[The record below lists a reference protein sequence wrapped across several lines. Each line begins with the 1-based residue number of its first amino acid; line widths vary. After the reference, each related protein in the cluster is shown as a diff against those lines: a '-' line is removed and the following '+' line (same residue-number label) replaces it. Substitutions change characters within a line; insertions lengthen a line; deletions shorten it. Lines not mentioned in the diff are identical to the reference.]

1 MAPDFSIVV
10 IGASAGGVPALQA
23 VVASLPADLAA
34 AVFVV
39 LHIRP
44 DAVSRLPEII
54 SRSGPLSAQQA
65 EDGDKIRAGCIYV
78 AKPDHHLLVDKTHVG
93 VKKGPKEN
101 RFRPAIDALFRSAAY
116 THGPRVIGVVLS
128 GALDDGTSGLWS
140 IKRLGGTTIVQDPRE
155 ASFDSMPLSALEQV
169 DIDHTL
175 PTNEIGQK
183 VAQLVGEG
191 ARHAVHPPQDLLR
204 QMQIETEV
212 AASANAFKRGL
223 TDYGE
228 LTDLTCPECHG
239 ALVKLIEGSI
249 MRYRCHTGHG
259 FTASAL
265 LAGITEMVE
274 PALWDVT
281 RALEE
286 SVMLLD
292 RISKQLADA
301 GHSEESRRFHEKARE
316 TEKRAHAL
324 QELSINHEHLSQD
337 ALHAAS
343 DDARTSSGP
352 SRKS

>member
-1 MAPDFSIVV
+1 MARDFSIVV

-23 VVASLPADLAA
+23 CVASLPTDLAA

-39 LHIRP
+39 LHTRA
-44 DAVSRLPEII
+44 DAVSRLPEIL
-54 SRSGPLSAQQA
+54 SRCGPLSAREA

-78 AKPDHHLLVDKTHVG
+78 AKPDHHLLVDKTHIS

-101 RFRPAIDALFRSAAY
+101 RFRPSIDALFRSAAY

-140 IKRLGGTTIVQDPRE
+140 IKRLGGTTIVQDPRQ

-175 PTNEIGQK
+175 PTDEIGQK
-183 VAQLVGEG
+183 VARLIGEE
-191 ARHAVHPPQDLLR
+191 ARHAVHAPQDLIR

-212 AASANAFKRGL
+212 AASANAFKKGL
-223 TDYGE
+223 IEFGE
-228 LTDLTCPECHG
+228 FTVLTCPECHG
-239 ALVKLIEGSI
+239 SLVKLTEGSAV
-249 MRYRCHTGHG
+249 RYRCHTGHG

-292 RISKQLADA
+292 HIAKQLADA
-301 GHSEESRRFHEKARE
+301 GRSEESRRFHDKARQ

-324 QELSINHEHLSQD
+324 QELSINHEHLSHD
-337 ALHAAS
+337 ALRDPL
-343 DDARTSSGP
+343 DDA
-352 SRKS
+352 

>member
-1 MAPDFSIVV
+1 MKQQPVAPDLGIVV
-10 IGASAGGVPALQA
+10 IGASAGGVRA
-23 VVASLPADLAA
+23 VQTCVASLPADLAA

-44 DAVSRLPEII
+44 HAVSRLSDII
-54 SRSGPLSAQQA
+54 NRSSALLARQA
-65 EDGDKIRAGCIYV
+65 EDGDAMRAGCVYV
-78 AKPDHHLLVDKTHVG
+78 AKPDHHLLLDKTRVL

-101 RFRPAIDALFRSAAY
+101 RFRPSIDALFRSAAY

-140 IKRLGGTTIVQDPRE
+140 IKRLGGITIVQDPRE

-175 PTNEIGQK
+175 PTHEIGPM
-183 VAQLVGEG
+183 VARLIGEG
-191 ARHAVHPPQDLLR
+191 ARAAVHPPERTIR
-204 QMQIETEV
+204 QMQIESEV

-223 TDYGE
+223 TDFGS
-228 LTDLTCPECHG
+228 LTDFTCPECHG
-239 ALVKLIEGSI
+239 ALVELTEGSI
-249 MRYRCHTGHG
+249 VRYRCHTGHG

-265 LAGITEMVE
+265 LAGITETIE

-292 RISKQLADA
+292 QIAQQLADA
-301 GHSEESRRFHEKARE
+301 GRAEEARRFHEKARE
-316 TEKRAHAL
+316 TEQRAHAL
-324 QELSINHEHLSQD
+324 QQLSIDHEHLSQD
-337 ALHAAS
+337 ALREPPDEA
-343 DDARTSSGP
+343 
-352 SRKS
+352 

>member
-23 VVASLPADLAA
+23 CVASLPAELAA

-39 LHIRP
+39 LHVRA
-44 DAVSRLPEII
+44 DAVSRLPDILN
-54 SRSGPLSAQQA
+54 RSGPLSAQEA
-65 EDGDKIRAGCIYV
+65 EDGAKIRAGCIYV
-78 AKPDHHLLVDKTHVG
+78 AKPDHHLLVDKNRVS

-101 RFRPAIDALFRSAAY
+101 RFRPSIDALFRSAAY
-116 THGPRVIGVVLS
+116 THGPRVIGIVLS

-140 IKRLGGTTIVQDPRE
+140 IKRLGGTTIVQDPQQ

-169 DIDHTL
+169 DVDYTL
-175 PTNEIGQK
+175 PTDEIGQK
-183 VAQLVGEG
+183 VARLIGEE
-191 ARHAVHPPQDLLR
+191 ARHTGHPPQDLIR

-212 AASANAFKRGL
+212 AASANAFKKGL
-223 TDYGE
+223 IDFGE
-228 LTDLTCPECHG
+228 FTPLTCPECHG
-239 ALVKLIEGSI
+239 ALVKLCEGSI
-249 MRYRCHTGHG
+249 VRYRCHTGHG

-265 LAGITEMVE
+265 LAGITEMIE

-292 RISKQLADA
+292 QIAQQLAEA
-301 GHSEESRRFHEKARE
+301 GRSEESRRFHAKARE

-324 QELSINHEHLSQD
+324 QGLSISHEHLSHD
-337 ALHAAS
+337 VLRGPS
-343 DDARTSSGP
+343 DDAE
-352 SRKS
+352 